1 MTTTITKNC
10 FPSEIDAD
18 TFREAPPSALIN
30 ACRKSIAR
38 YMTEARD
45 YGDTEVDI
53 RKDIYIMDGH
63 RCNAE
68 ISPRIFYI
76 LKTELEERGFIVS
89 GDLVVLRSGAIG
101 FTVSW
106 KHPPPS
112 PSTEKSPK
120 RPRERGAC

>member
-1 MTTTITKNC
+1 MTTTTTKNC

-53 RKDIYIMDGH
+53 QKDIYIMDGH

-106 KHPPPS
+106 KHPS
-112 PSTEKSPK
+112 STEKPPK
-120 RPRERGAC
+120 RVRPERGAGPA